1 MRKLFIGI
9 AVTTVI
15 AAAGTLGWQAEA
27 ANPAAPVPQAAPYT
41 PIHPAACRGPGEYC
55 APGRHHVCG
64 PYGKHCW
71 CAPC

>member
-27 ANPAAPVPQAAPYT
+27 ANPAAPVPAGRALHADP
-41 PIHPAACRGPGEYC
+41 PGGV
-55 APGRHHVCG
+55 PGAR
-64 PYGKHCW
+64 
-71 CAPC
+71 